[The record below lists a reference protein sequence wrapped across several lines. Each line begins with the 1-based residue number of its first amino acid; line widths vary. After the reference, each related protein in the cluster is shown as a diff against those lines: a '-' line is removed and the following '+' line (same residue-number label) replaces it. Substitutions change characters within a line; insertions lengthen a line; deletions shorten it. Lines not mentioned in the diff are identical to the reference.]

1 MSPQIPKCV
10 SFAIFPQNSDIFK
23 LDIKLN
29 CIAKQKYIYSDSNY
43 WRINLLR

>member
-1 MSPQIPKCV
+1 MSSQIPKCV

-29 CIAKQKYIYSDSNY
+29 CIAKQKYIYIQIVIIGESTY
-43 WRINLLR
+43 